1 MRLHLRPRH
10 GRLRFA
16 QLNLNISLR
25 VNLQMVPDEV
35 WSNIVSFFYNL
46 DVCYPNVP
54 TFDIKTLSC
63 ISEVNKK
70 FYRIARDSKI
80 WKEYYR
86 SFGKYWKIAPGAK
99 HIGIQTYHRCGL
111 GPYPGWNH
119 IHTEIPNS
127 VHVCNNIKHYDT
139 HIRIN
144 KNVRWKDLH
153 FYCAKVTYESIT
165 KKNGE
170 WNGVDYHSLEM
181 LRVHKKELQRKIR
194 RLEKKKDI
202 TEKSYRVFCKYLP
215 VKKQAIIIA
224 KLNGGLF
231 GNPRSPPI
239 EDRSS

>member
-1 MRLHLRPRH
+1 
-10 GRLRFA
+10 
-16 QLNLNISLR
+16 
-25 VNLQMVPDEV
+25 MVPDEV

-144 KNVRWKDLH
+144 KTFGGKIYIFIAQKLPM
-153 FYCAKVTYESIT
+153 KVLQKRMES
-165 KKNGE
+165 GM
-170 WNGVDYHSLEM
+170 G
-181 LRVHKKELQRKIR
+181 
-194 RLEKKKDI
+194 
-202 TEKSYRVFCKYLP
+202 
-215 VKKQAIIIA
+215 
-224 KLNGGLF
+224 
-231 GNPRSPPI
+231 
-239 EDRSS
+239 